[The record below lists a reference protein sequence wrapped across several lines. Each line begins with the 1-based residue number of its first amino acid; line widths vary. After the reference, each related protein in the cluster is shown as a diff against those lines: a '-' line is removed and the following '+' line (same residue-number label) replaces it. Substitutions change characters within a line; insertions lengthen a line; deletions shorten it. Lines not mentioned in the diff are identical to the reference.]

1 MRARVTVVSI
11 ILLTAVACTGPS
23 DPQTPADGP
32 AGLALTDVLT
42 LGTQDGTVIVG
53 SASGTVLS
61 SRGSQLAAPDGSRLY
76 ATIRSGASTTLE
88 ARDSS
93 TGDVLSST
101 TIRGTLDARAA
112 SLSGS
117 AVALMRPLPVG
128 VDTTYALPRAHT
140 TIVVAD
146 PAGER
151 PSRRYRLEGNFEP
164 EAFSIDDAR
173 LFLIQYLPAE
183 APTAYRVTFLEL
195 ESGRVRQVF
204 GRFKTPPARMPGIRL
219 AQVFDPSSD
228 QLYTLYTNRA
238 AGQGYGG
245 WADASY
251 GDREVSFVHVL
262 NLRKGWAY
270 CAGLPRA
277 LWGQPAKAQAMAPSP
292 DGRSLY
298 IVDTMGGRIA
308 EMNTRSLKITR
319 SQQVDLGP
327 LGEGR
332 TSARISA
339 DGRTLFVGDGGSSL
353 VRIDVRTL
361 EVIGRWQLPGAVT
374 GLAMSEDGARL
385 YAALG
390 GPVAVVDTGTGDASA
405 TLPFGHVESVL
416 HVATP

>member
-1 MRARVTVVSI
+1 MKDRVTVVSI
-11 ILLTAVACTGPS
+11 ILLTAVACTGPA
-23 DPQTPADGP
+23 DPQTRGERPGP
-32 AGLALTDVLT
+32 ALADVLT

-53 SASGTVLS
+53 STSGTVLS

-76 ATIRSGASTTLE
+76 ATIRSGGSTTLE
-88 ARDSS
+88 SRDSS

-117 AVALMRPLPVG
+117 AVALMRPLPEG
-128 VDTTYALPRAHT
+128 VDTTYALPRSHT

-183 APTAYRVTFLEL
+183 APTAYRVTFLDL
-195 ESGRVRQVF
+195 GSGRVRQVF

-262 NLRKGWAY
+262 NLRKGWAF
-270 CAGLPRA
+270 CAGLPRE

-332 TSARISA
+332 TSARMSA

-353 VRIDVRTL
+353 ARIDVRTL

-390 GPVAVVDTGTGDASA
+390 GPVTVVDTGTGDASA

>member
-1 MRARVTVVSI
+1 
-11 ILLTAVACTGPS
+11 
-23 DPQTPADGP
+23 
-32 AGLALTDVLT
+32 
-42 LGTQDGTVIVG
+42 
-53 SASGTVLS
+53 
-61 SRGSQLAAPDGSRLY
+61 
-76 ATIRSGASTTLE
+76 
-88 ARDSS
+88 
-93 TGDVLSST
+93 
-101 TIRGTLDARAA
+101 
-112 SLSGS
+112 
-117 AVALMRPLPVG
+117 
-128 VDTTYALPRAHT
+128 
-140 TIVVAD
+140 
-146 PAGER
+146 
-151 PSRRYRLEGNFEP
+151 
-164 EAFSIDDAR
+164 
-173 LFLIQYLPAE
+173 
-183 APTAYRVTFLEL
+183 
-195 ESGRVRQVF
+195 
-204 GRFKTPPARMPGIRL
+204 
-219 AQVFDPSSD
+219 
-228 QLYTLYTNRA
+228 LYTNRA
-238 AGQGYGG
+238 AGQGYDG

>member
-23 DPQTPADGP
+23 DPQTPADPP

-53 SASGTVLS
+53 STSGTVLS

-88 ARDSS
+88 SRDSS

-251 GDREVSFVHVL
+251 GDGEVSFVHVL

-319 SQQVDLGP
+319 SRQVDLGP

-361 EVIGRWQLPGAVT
+361 EVIGRWQLPGAVS

>member
-1 MRARVTVVSI
+1 MRGRVTVVSI
-11 ILLTAVACTGPS
+11 ILLTAAACTGQT
-23 DPQTPADGP
+23 DPQERPTGP
-32 AGLALTDVLT
+32 APADVLT
-42 LGTQDGTVIVG
+42 LGIQDGTVIVG
-53 SASGTVLS
+53 SPSGTVLS
-61 SRGSQLAAPDGSRLY
+61 SRGSQLAAPDGSQLY
-76 ATIRSGASTTLE
+76 ATIRSGGSTTLE
-88 ARDSS
+88 TRDAS

-101 TIRGTLDARAA
+101 TIRGNLDARAA
-112 SLSGS
+112 SLSGT

-164 EAFSIDDAR
+164 EAFSTDDAR

-183 APTAYRVTFLEL
+183 APTAYRVTFLDL
-195 ESGRVRQVF
+195 ESGLVRQVF
-204 GRFKTPPARMPGIRL
+204 GRFKTPPQRMPGIRL
-219 AQVFDPSSD
+219 AQVFDPTSE

-238 AGQGYGG
+238 AGQGYDDD
-245 WADASY
+245 WADAPY
-251 GDREVSFVHVL
+251 GVREVSFVHVL

-298 IVDTMGGRIA
+298 IVDSMGGRVA
-308 EMNTRSLKITR
+308 EMNTRTLKITR

-327 LGEGR
+327 LEQGR
-332 TSARISA
+332 TSARMSA

-353 VRIDVRTL
+353 ARIDVRTL
-361 EVIGRWQLPGAVT
+361 EVIGRWQMPGAVT

-390 GPVAVVDTGTGDASA
+390 GPVAIVDTGTGNATT
-405 TLPFGHVESVL
+405 TLPLGHVESVL
-416 HVATP
+416 YVATP

>member
-1 MRARVTVVSI
+1 MRARMTVVSI
-11 ILLTAVACTGPS
+11 FLLTAVACTGPR
-23 DPQTPADGP
+23 DPEMSPIAADT
-32 AGLALTDVLT
+32 AVADVLT

-53 SASGTVLS
+53 STSGTVLS

-76 ATIRSGASTTLE
+76 ATIRSGRSTTLE

-93 TGDVLSST
+93 TGEVVSST

-117 AVALMRPLPVG
+117 AVALMRPLPAG
-128 VDTTYALPRAHT
+128 VDATYALPRSHT

-151 PSRRYRLEGNFEP
+151 ASRWYRLTGNFEP
-164 EAFSIDDAR
+164 EAFSVDDSR

-204 GRFKTPPARMPGIRL
+204 GRFKTPPQRMPGIRL
-219 AQVFDPSSD
+219 AQVFDTTTE

-238 AGQGYGG
+238 AGDGYDDG

-262 NLRKGWAY
+262 NLRQGWAY
-270 CAGLPRA
+270 CAGLPRS
-277 LWGQPAKAQAMAPSP
+277 LWGQPAKAQAMAASP
-292 DGRSLY
+292 DGRRLY
-298 IVDTMGGRIA
+298 IVDSMGGRIA
-308 EMNTRSLKITR
+308 VMNTKTLKITR
-319 SQQVDLGP
+319 SAGIEIGP
-327 LGEGR
+327 LEEGR
-332 TSARISA
+332 TSARMSA
-339 DGRTLFVGDGGSSL
+339 DGLTLFVGDGGSSI
-353 VRIDVRTL
+353 VRIDVGTL
-361 EVIGRWQLPGAVT
+361 EVVGRWQLPGAVT
-374 GLAMSEDGARL
+374 GLAMSRDGARL
-385 YAALG
+385 YAALEG
-390 GPVAVVDTGTGDASA
+390 SVAVVDTGTGNTSA
-405 TLPFGHVESVL
+405 TLPFGHVESIL

>member
-11 ILLTAVACTGPS
+11 ILLVAAACTGPT
-23 DPQTPADGP
+23 DPQTSVDRPVIA
-32 AGLALTDVLT
+32 DVLT

-53 SASGTVLS
+53 STSGTVLS

-88 ARDSS
+88 SRDSS

-101 TIRGTLDARAA
+101 TIRGALDARAA

-128 VDTTYALPRAHT
+128 VDTTYTLPRAHT

-238 AGQGYGG
+238 AGQGYDG

-262 NLRKGWAY
+262 NLREGWAY

-319 SQQVDLGP
+319 SEQVDLGP

-332 TSARISA
+332 TSARMSA

-353 VRIDVRTL
+353 ARIDVHTL

-390 GPVAVVDTGTGDASA
+390 GPVAVVDIGTGDASA